1 MRNDSPSSLEGLNF
15 GFAEEI
21 HTHPPDTDTFYT
33 DTNMEEL
40 PFLGSYTADNDTA
53 FLQEPVPSYD
63 ENTEHSLS
71 IYEQNIPSELS
82 SRQPLTGDFTGFDK
96 AFFSRNPVTNYSPE
110 EIAFAKSI
118 YNTSASSYSGYG
130 LHLDDIGEALAEM
143 FAQPPVR
150 LTLWIF
156 LSVLLTLV
164 PTIFGELWTVVV
176 FCFQTVPGLLLY
188 RYGQKAERPGVF
200 KVFLCVMSAVSAVCL
215 TLVLLRF
222 TEPAFLWKVTH
233 RWWQLSLIG
242 IIDSVCLCVMIIS
255 HTRSRQKKN
264 ACSEQVAA
272 LCFDLLAKTVGSR
285 YHRHTVYCP
294 IYEYTYQGRLYRVR
308 SAHYSGM
315 GVPKIGRQYILQI
328 NPYEPSTFYDTA
340 QERTRLSVITIICLA
355 VMFYGFFMCYQ
366 LLAPAL

>member
-21 HTHPPDTDTFYT
+21 HTHPPDTDTSYT
-33 DTNMEEL
+33 DTNTEEL
-40 PFLGSYTADNDTA
+40 PFLGSYTADNDTV
-53 FLQEPVPSYD
+53 FLQEAVPSYD

-71 IYEQNIPSELS
+71 INEQNIPSELS

-118 YNTSASSYSGYG
+118 YNTSASDYSGHA
-130 LHLDDIGEALAEM
+130 LRLNDIRDALVEM

-150 LTLWIF
+150 LTIWIF

-164 PTIFGELWTVVV
+164 PTIFGELWAVVV

-188 RYGQKAERPGVF
+188 RYGQKAERPVVF
-200 KVFLCVMSAVSAVCL
+200 NVFLFIMSAVCL

-222 TEPAFLWKVTH
+222 TEPALLGKVTY

-264 ACSEQVAA
+264 ACSESVAA
-272 LCFDLLAKTVGSR
+272 LCFDLLPKKIHSR
-285 YHRHTVYCP
+285 YNPRTLYCP
-294 IYEYTYQGRLYRVR
+294 IYEYTYQGRLYRVH
-308 SAHYSGM
+308 STHYSGM
-315 GVPKIGRQYILQI
+315 GVPKIGRQYILKI

-355 VMFYGFFMCYQ
+355 VIFYGFFMCYQ